1 MGFSRFIFLKV
12 WNSNVEYQ
20 LKGRQK
26 KIIVQNQLLSGV
38 KVTGFPPT
46 GPAPAHWD
54 GLGAEENAEPL
65 ALLQTPRIPIC
76 ISTGSL
82 GDSKHIELEKCFLRQ
97 GSRPWL
103 HPATTSGSG
112 RDPQGWVAPERLL
125 GLVCGAHGIRVLEA
139 TPLPKAE
146 NHYPKV
152 VAGSPQLF
160 LRLADH
166 LCSVRPY
173 SNAPSPPQAIPRDC
187 PCFPFSGRWLLS
199 LGIFSID
206 PTEEASG
213 WLCTRT
219 HWLLMLT
226 INWSLYIRG
235 HQLSNKRTLNKL
247 QNPQCSYKSEPGS

>member
-12 WNSNVEYQ
+12 WNSDVEYQ

-26 KIIVQNQLLSGV
+26 KSLCRISCCPKLRSQAFLPQALPPR
-38 KVTGFPPT
+38 TGMAWEPQKMRNLRHYCRHPESQSAFQQ
-46 GPAPAHWD
+46 APW
-54 GLGAEENAEPL
+54 GIRKPV
-65 ALLQTPRIPIC
+65 
-76 ISTGSL
+76 
-82 GDSKHIELEKCFLRQ
+82 ELEKCSLRQ

-160 LRLADH
+160 LRLADR
-166 LCSVRPY
+166 LCSVPPY
-173 SNAPSPPQAIPRDC
+173 SNAPSPPQAIPRD
-187 PCFPFSGRWLLS
+187 GRWLLS
-199 LGIFSID
+199 LGIF
-206 PTEEASG
+206 
-213 WLCTRT
+213 RT
-219 HWLLMLT
+219 DTPLKKRLT
-226 INWSLYIRG
+226 GSAHG
-235 HQLSNKRTLNKL
+235 HT
-247 QNPQCSYKSEPGS
+247 GF